1 MTIANVTLTN
11 TFDEW
16 RTRTNQLISLY
27 SETNELA
34 SASFNATNSSV
45 STAANIA
52 ANILTTDATYIAIIT
67 ETVQNVV
74 PEVISSNT
82 IILSGIYDNANV
94 ITNNYVNSLNV
105 TASFDQSNVALNT
118 SVLAFNTA
126 NSLGLALN
134 TANGNIVVAHNQA
147 NTATTIGSSAFGQ
160 ANLAFVQANTAT
172 TIGSA
177 AFGQANLA
185 YNQANSALPNTS
197 GVSFAGNL
205 SFPSGNVGVG
215 RTSSDYRLDVNGT
228 INASNVL
235 VNGEPLTASG
245 GGANL
250 VSDSV
255 DTVRY
260 VTFANNTS
268 GVFSQANVS
277 TSLTFNPSTGT
288 LSATIFNST
297 SDLNKKYD
305 VETIENSLNIVER
318 LRGVGFRW
326 KDNDKKS
333 YGLIAQEVEEII
345 PELVE
350 TDHLGN
356 KTLNYDAVI
365 GFLVES
371 VKELKK
377 KLKE

>member
-147 NTATTIGSSAFGQ
+147 NTATTIGSS
-160 ANLAFVQANTAT
+160 
-172 TIGSA
+172 